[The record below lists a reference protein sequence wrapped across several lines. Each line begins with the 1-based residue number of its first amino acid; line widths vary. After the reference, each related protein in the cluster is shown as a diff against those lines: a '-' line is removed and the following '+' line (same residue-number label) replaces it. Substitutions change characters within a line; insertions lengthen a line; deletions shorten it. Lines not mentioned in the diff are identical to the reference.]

1 MEITSRRKSDNNCG
15 RERKLFSSS
24 SSKDSHSH
32 HLHCYR
38 SKKLGPGCQH
48 NKHHH
53 DAILAENKN
62 EPNRKGCLKHHEPS
76 SSSLK
81 RCTSLKEESSS
92 TRDWSPRHKRSVTT
106 TTNRRWLP
114 SFLNNAT
121 GGSSSNVASVA
132 SNALQVNRATSNLVL
147 AKEKKAA
154 KQLGVI
160 VGAFVLCWLPYFT
173 LFMVVAYCG
182 TCVNQTV
189 FTTSIWFGYFN
200 SALNPFLYPMCNANF
215 KRAFK
220 RMLRLDGGG
229 GGSGGGGNRG
239 FMHHT
244 SALAKQQQQLR
255 ERQKRVAAAVSKS
268 TC

>member
-1 MEITSRRKSDNNCG
+1 MK
-15 RERKLFSSS
+15 
-24 SSKDSHSH
+24 
-32 HLHCYR
+32 
-38 SKKLGPGCQH
+38 
-48 NKHHH
+48 
-53 DAILAENKN
+53 
-62 EPNRKGCLKHHEPS
+62 
-76 SSSLK
+76 LK

-92 TRDWSPRHKRSVTT
+92 AAAARDWSPRHKRSVTT
-106 TTNRRWLP
+106 NHSSHPRRWLP
-114 SFLNNAT
+114 SFL
-121 GGSSSNVASVA
+121 GSGSSSNNVNGGSETGSAA
-132 SNALQVNRATSNLVL
+132 AAALQATRATSNLVL